1 MLELENISKRL
12 GSTVALR
19 NVSLRVESGERV
31 AISGANGAGKS
42 TLARII
48 AGVIRPDRGS
58 VRWKNSELRGVL
70 RREVGFVPEA
80 ADPPGH
86 LTIAELLHLVSAT
99 KECEPCSRAL
109 VERLDIAALLGARIS
124 ELSLGQRRR
133 ACLAAALVGDPAL
146 LILDEPTN
154 GLDSAAIANLAALL
168 TEQAERTVLL
178 VTHDPAFAKRTATR
192 EIALKSGALVA
203 NP

>member
-12 GSTVALR
+12 GSTVAVR
-19 NVSLRVESGERV
+19 DVSFRVETGERV

-42 TLARII
+42 TLARIV
-48 AGVIRPDRGS
+48 AGVILPDRGS
-58 VRWKNSELRGVL
+58 VRWKNSELRGSL

-86 LTIAELLHLVSAT
+86 LTTAELLHLISAT
-99 KECEPCSRAL
+99 KQCQPCSREL
-109 VERLDIAALLGARIS
+109 VERLDIADLLGARIS

-133 ACLAAALVGDPAL
+133 ACLAAALVGDPGL

-154 GLDSAAIANLAALL
+154 GLDSSAISHLTALL
-168 TEQAERTVLL
+168 TEQADRTVLL
-178 VTHDPAFAKRTATR
+178 VTHDQAFAKATATR
-192 EIALKSGALVA
+192 QITMKSGALLT
-203 NP
+203 